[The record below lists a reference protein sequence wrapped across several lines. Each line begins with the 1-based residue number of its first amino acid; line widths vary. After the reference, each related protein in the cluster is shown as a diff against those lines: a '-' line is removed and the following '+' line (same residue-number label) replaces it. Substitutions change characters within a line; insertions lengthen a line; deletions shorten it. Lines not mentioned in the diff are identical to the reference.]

1 MTDKAR
7 QCAFHALRRVWEQSA
22 YSNIVLAD
30 AMQKYKLEGKD
41 RAFCSALVY
50 GAAERLLTLDFLIS
64 SVAAR
69 PAEKIQGT
77 VLTALRLGMLQ
88 LFFMKVPDM
97 AACSESVALLRDKGE
112 KGFVNGVLRNACR
125 RRAELEKAIE
135 TAPDGVRFSL
145 SPQICDLLYKQ
156 YPDDAQA
163 IMASFYNENPL
174 CLRVN
179 PIKTDAQTLKERL
192 GAESVEGLENALT
205 VKNNSEA
212 ALNAVADGLAI
223 VQGLSS
229 QTAVALLGAKPGMT
243 VVDCC
248 CCPGG
253 KTLGA
258 AMDMA
263 GDGKIIAMDLHANK
277 LSLVRK
283 TAERLGINIVE
294 LCAHDGRNPKTELC
308 GIADRVIC
316 DVPCSGIGAI
326 KGRPE
331 IRYKDMESTAAL
343 INTQRAI
350 VAGAYTYLKPGGRMV
365 YSTCT
370 INKEENEGVLHD
382 FVKQSGASLL
392 SEETVLPTRDGFDGF
407 YMALVEKV

>member
-7 QCAFHALRRVWEQSA
+7 QCAFHALRRVWEQGA

-50 GAAERLLTLDFLIS
+50 GAAERLLTLDYLITT
-64 SVAAR
+64 VAAR

-88 LFFMKVPDM
+88 IFFMKVPDM

-125 RRAELEKAIE
+125 RRAELEKSLE
-135 TAPDGVRFSL
+135 TAEDSVKYSL
-145 SPQICDLLYKQ
+145 SAQICHMLYKQ
-156 YPDDAQA
+156 YPEEAQA
-163 IMASFYNENPL
+163 IMASFYKENPL
-174 CLRVN
+174 CIRVN
-179 PIKTDAQTLKERL
+179 PLKITKEELKEKL
-192 GAESVEGLENALT
+192 EAETVEGLDTALT
-205 VKNNSEA
+205 VKGNSES
-212 ALNAVADGLAI
+212 ALEAVTQGLAI

-229 QTAVALLGAKPGMT
+229 QTAVSLLDAKPDMT

-258 AMDMA
+258 AMDMN
-263 GDGKIIAMDLHANK
+263 GQGRVVAMDLHANK
-277 LSLVRK
+277 LSLVKR
-283 TAERLGINIVE
+283 TAEKLGISCVE
-294 LCAHDGRNPKTELC
+294 LMAHDGRSPKEELC

-350 VAGAYTYLKPGGRMV
+350 VKGAYTYLKKGGKMV

-370 INKEENEGVLHD
+370 INKEENEGVLHE
-382 FVKQSGASLL
+382 FVAQSGAKLVF
-392 SEETVLPTRDGFDGF
+392 EQTVLPTRDGFDGF